1 MGLLTTGMGV
11 NDYTQP
17 IEKDP
22 KFQPVGLHVN
32 ISLGHSLQQ
41 LHRRTMQGDVS
52 FLTFRMSA
60 NKCTELDYLYRKFDY
75 NKLKYLQ
82 YHTLNNEL
90 EIENEIIKE
99 YSDFATRMC
108 RRALLRNGYVG
119 YWLKCIL
126 HAGIVTY
133 IILPMSSFFR
143 WPSLLYN

>member
-41 LHRRTMQGDVS
+41 LHRRTILRDVS
-52 FLTFRMSA
+52 FLTFRLSA

-99 YSDFATRMC
+99 YSDFA
-108 RRALLRNGYVG
+108 N
-119 YWLKCIL
+119 
-126 HAGIVTY
+126 
-133 IILPMSSFFR
+133 
-143 WPSLLYN
+143 